1 MKTHFDSAMAAD
13 RASTFFLMVLG
24 FLNAM
29 FAIALL
35 LTAVSVTPA
44 KAKQVRACSG
54 DNLLMQLKFDDPAA
68 HAEIL
73 QTAENTPFAQS
84 LLFKIEK
91 DGVGP
96 SWLFGTMHMTD
107 PRIVKLSDKA
117 QNAFDQANT
126 LIIESDEILDM
137 QTAQLALLSR
147 PDLQMFTDDKRLT
160 DFIDDEQRVVLEEG
174 LQQRGLQLAL
184 VNRMQPWM
192 VTGLVALPACE
203 MQRKQAG
210 ELFLDLALAD
220 RAKAAGKT
228 IAGLET
234 IVEQLEAMAS
244 LPIEFH
250 VQGLVETIK
259 LGDAMDD
266 VIETMIQLY
275 LDENIAA
282 VMPTL
287 EVVATKLG
295 GTNDEE
301 GYAAFE
307 ERVVIN
313 RNHIM
318 AERAQPYL
326 ENGGVFLAVGALHLP
341 GEEGVAQLLEEA
353 GYTVTPVLD

>member
-1 MKTHFDSAMAAD
+1 MA
-13 RASTFFLMVLG
+13 LG
-24 FLNAM
+24 FFNVM
-29 FAIALL
+29 FAATLLIIA
-35 LTAVSVTPA
+35 ASVTPA
-44 KAKQVRACSG
+44 KAQQMEACSG
-54 DNLLMQLKFDDPAA
+54 ENLLTQLAGENPTA
-68 HAEIL
+68 HADIL
-73 QTAENTPFAQS
+73 QAAQGTPFAQS

-91 DGVGP
+91 DGVEP
-96 SWLFGTMHMTD
+96 SWLFGTMHITD
-107 PRIVKLSDKA
+107 PRIVQLSQKV

-137 QTAQLALLSR
+137 QTAQLALLGR
-147 PDLQMFTDDKRLT
+147 PDLQMFTDNTRLT
-160 DFIDDEQRVVLEEG
+160 DFIDEEQRAVLEKG
-174 LQQRGLQLAL
+174 LERRGLQLAL
-184 VNRMQPWM
+184 INRMQPWM

-220 RAKAAGKT
+220 RAKASGKT

-287 EVVATKLG
+287 AVVAEKLG
-295 GTNDEE
+295 GTDDDE

-307 ERVVIN
+307 EKIVVN
-313 RNHIM
+313 RNYIM
-318 AERAQPYL
+318 AERAQPFL
-326 ENGGVFLAVGALHLP
+326 EDGGVFLAVGALHLP
-341 GEEGVAQLLEEA
+341 GEEGVAKLLENA
-353 GYTVTPVLD
+353 GYSVTPVLD

>member
-1 MKTHFDSAMAAD
+1 MKRRYDSATLANRVSD
-13 RASTFFLMVLG
+13 YLLMLLG
-24 FLNAM
+24 FLNVV
-29 FAIALL
+29 FAAALL
-35 LTAVSVTPA
+35 LTAATATQAQAQNMP
-44 KAKQVRACSG
+44 ACSG
-54 DNLLMQLKFDDPAA
+54 ENLLAQLEKDDPDA
-68 HAEIL
+68 HAQIIR
-73 QTAENTPFAQS
+73 TAQSTPFAQS

-91 DGVGP
+91 DGIEP

-107 PRIVKLSDKA
+107 PRIVQLSDKV
-117 QNAFDQANT
+117 QSAFDQADT
-126 LIIESDEILDM
+126 LIIESDEVLDM
-137 QTAQLALLSR
+137 TKAQMALLAR
-147 PDLQMFTDDKRLT
+147 PDLQMFTGDARLT
-160 DFIDDEQRVVLEEG
+160 DFIDDEERAVLEEG

-184 VNRMQPWM
+184 INRMQPWM

-244 LPIEFH
+244 LPVEFH
-250 VQGLVETIK
+250 VQGLVETVK

-287 EVVATKLG
+287 ETVAAKLG
-295 GTNDEE
+295 GTDDDE

-307 ERVVIN
+307 EKIVVN

-318 AERAQPYL
+318 AERAQPHL
-326 ENGGVFLAVGALHLP
+326 EEGSVFLAVGALHLP
-341 GEEGVAQLLEEA
+341 GEEGVAQLLQDA
-353 GYTVTPVLD
+353 GYTITPVLK